1 MGWQGQEITKLKFC
15 FLGDSKEIFRSL
27 PISVQGN
34 YEIVKNN
41 FFSIYGDADERQA
54 SALKLYNCKQGDD
67 QDLQSFVAQV
77 TILANKAFPNDP
89 VMADTIAIEY
99 FLKGC
104 KHQEAARAVI
114 GSDRCKSLEE
124 VSIEVRRL
132 VDKFL
137 FLDGSK
143 DPVQVRAFS
152 HSRSTAAESGST
164 MRESRSSAKF
174 SPERSKRNFA
184 PTQSPKRS
192 DKFSSVST
200 KVGMNDLFDQIQL
213 MHGDFARVDGKMAD
227 FDNKISAVQDNV
239 SNLKS
244 EIIRTPSQDRGA
256 LYKSPPRRQFFGSSP
271 PRGDRSKS
279 PDGRGTGS
287 PSVCFRCRQPGHFI
301 RECPETA
308 SPGRSDKDKNWRSPT
323 SSPSKRVTFGEIKST
338 GQGLKA

>member
-27 PISVQGN
+27 PTSVQGN
-34 YEIVKNN
+34 YEIVKNI

-54 SALKLYNCKQGDD
+54 NALKLYNCKQGDD
-67 QDLQSFVAQV
+67 QDLQSFVMQV

-89 VMADTIAIEY
+89 VMANIMAIEY

-114 GSDRCKSLEE
+114 GSDRCKSWEE
-124 VSIEVRRL
+124 VSIEVCRL

-164 MRESRSSAKF
+164 MLESRSTKF
-174 SPERSKRNFA
+174 SPERSKRNFSS
-184 PTQSPKRS
+184 TQSPNRC
-192 DKFSSVST
+192 DKFSSTST
-200 KVGMNDLFDQIQL
+200 KVGMNDLFDQIQF

-244 EIIRTPSQDRGA
+244 EIMRTPSQDRGA
-256 LYKSPPRRQFFGSSP
+256 
-271 PRGDRSKS
+271 
-279 PDGRGTGS
+279 
-287 PSVCFRCRQPGHFI
+287 
-301 RECPETA
+301 
-308 SPGRSDKDKNWRSPT
+308 
-323 SSPSKRVTFGEIKST
+323 
-338 GQGLKA
+338 

>member
-1 MGWQGQEITKLKFC
+1 MNELGCQGQEITKLKFC

-27 PISVQGN
+27 PTSVQGN

-41 FFSIYGDADERQA
+41 FFSIYGDADEHQA
-54 SALKLYNCKQGDD
+54 NALNLYNCKQGDD
-67 QDLQSFVAQV
+67 QDLQLFVAQV
-77 TILANKAFPNDP
+77 TILAFLNDP
-89 VMADTIAIEY
+89 VMADTMAIEY

-104 KHQEAARAVI
+104 KHQEAARTVI

-143 DPVQVRAFS
+143 DPMQVRAFS

-164 MRESRSSAKF
+164 MRESRSTKF
-174 SPERSKRNFA
+174 SPERSKRNFS
-184 PTQSPKRS
+184 PTQSPNRS
-192 DKFSSVST
+192 DKFSSTST

-213 MHGDFARVDGKMAD
+213 MRGDFARVDGKMAD
-227 FDNKISAVQDNV
+227 FDNKISAVQDIV

-244 EIIRTPSQDRGA
+244 EIMRTPSQDHGA

-271 PRGDRSKS
+271 PLGDRSKS
-279 PDGRGTGS
+279 PYGRGIGLH
-287 PSVCFRCRQPGHFI
+287 SVCFRCRQPGHFI
-301 RECPETA
+301 RECPEAT
-308 SPGRSDKDKNWRSPT
+308 SPGRSDKDKNWRSPA
-323 SSPSKRVTFGEIKST
+323 SSASKRVTFGDST